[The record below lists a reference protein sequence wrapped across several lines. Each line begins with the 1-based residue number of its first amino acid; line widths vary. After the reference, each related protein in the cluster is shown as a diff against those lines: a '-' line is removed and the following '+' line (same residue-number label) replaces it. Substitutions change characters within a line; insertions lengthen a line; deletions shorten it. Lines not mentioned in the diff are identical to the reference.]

1 MKKLTAIAVTAVLA
15 AFLCCGG
22 AQARDLVTVRNV
34 IAWEIAEGNTPNVP
48 QYGMLAKNVNLRAS
62 PGKDG
67 VKVGTVSDSRLVSL
81 YWVYLTG
88 DNTPWHLCWVED
100 QHRLAWVYYKF
111 IKMDYQNGNMFANAF
126 NILMNADL
134 AVSDAELDKA
144 WGPGAPK
151 VKKWHDKSLGVDL
164 TSRSYDKLQVTLFEP
179 EQQGGRRTVQ
189 SAVTSKTGGG
199 FGSLFVGVKWCNR
212 KFVKEYLGQPKDA
225 QQDDKVW
232 NYTGGDGF
240 DSLAVE
246 FAPDDTI
253 RSLEF
258 NHHVDYE

>member
-88 DNTPWHLCWVED
+88 DNTPWHLCWVY
-100 QHRLAWVYYKF
+100 V
-111 IKMDYQNGNMFANAF
+111 
-126 NILMNADL
+126 
-134 AVSDAELDKA
+134 
-144 WGPGAPK
+144 
-151 VKKWHDKSLGVDL
+151 L
-164 TSRSYDKLQVTLFEP
+164 TVF
-179 EQQGGRRTVQ
+179 
-189 SAVTSKTGGG
+189 
-199 FGSLFVGVKWCNR
+199 
-212 KFVKEYLGQPKDA
+212 
-225 QQDDKVW
+225 
-232 NYTGGDGF
+232 
-240 DSLAVE
+240 
-246 FAPDDTI
+246 DTI
-253 RSLEF
+253 RKSLPRQQRAEKGLK
-258 NHHVDYE
+258 